1 MHGYFYQPEEDS
13 YLISECVKNYIK
25 KLNKGKKEKLKIL
38 DLGTGSGFQ
47 TKSLIDLGIKKENIT
62 ASDINPYALKEAKK
76 LKVKTIKSN
85 LFDKI
90 KDKYGLIVFN
100 PPYLPENKY
109 DKLQDTTGGKKGDE
123 IIIKFIKK
131 LKKHLK
137 KNGVCFLLTSN
148 LTYNNWK
155 KEAKKQ
161 KLKIKKTG
169 EKKLF
174 MEKIFVW
181 EIKTND

>member
-1 MHGYFYQPEEDS
+1 MPEHFYQPEEDS
-13 YLISECVKNYIK
+13 YLISECVKDYIK
-25 KLNKGKKEKLKIL
+25 KLKDKNIKIL

-47 TKSLIDLGIKKENIT
+47 TKSLIDLGIKKENIA
-62 ASDINPYALKEAKK
+62 ASDINPYALKEAKN

-123 IIIKFIKK
+123 IIIKFIKN
-131 LKKHLK
+131 LKQHLK
-137 KNGVCFLLTSN
+137 GNGVCFLLTST
-148 LTYNNWK
+148 LTPNNWK
-155 KEAKKQ
+155 KEVKKQ
-161 KLKIKKTG
+161 RLKIKKIG

-174 MEKIFVW
+174 MEKLFVW
-181 EIKTND
+181 EIRL